1 MNFKQKLAKL
11 IDVKTI
17 VTFTVIAVF
26 AYLASIGKIT
36 PENVMIVTT
45 TIIAFFFAK
54 KSDDKTEDK

>member
-1 MNFKQKLAKL
+1 MEFKKKLSKL

-17 VTFTVIAVF
+17 VTFTVIAIF
-26 AYLASIGKIT
+26 AVLAIKGKIT

-54 KSDDKTEDK
+54 KSDEKPEE

>member
-1 MNFKQKLAKL
+1 MNFKSKLAKL

-17 VTFTVIAVF
+17 VTFTIIAVF
-26 AYLASIGKIT
+26 AVLAVKGKIT

-54 KSDDKTEDK
+54 KSDEKTEDK